1 MSDTLAA
8 LHRELE
14 AFLELLR
21 EESLALAAG
30 DAERLGGLTARRET
44 ASRQLLA
51 LWGDLADRLGLPAD
65 STLAA
70 LRDRARDGKPPGED
84 WRKLERLA
92 AEAAQLNRVNGRL
105 LEEQMRRTQ
114 IAMQVLQNAAAS
126 HGLYDAGG
134 HVTEFFNINRKID
147 SA

>member
-14 AFLELLR
+14 TFLELLR
-21 EESLALAAG
+21 EESSALAAG
-30 DAERLGGLTARRET
+30 DAERLGGLTSRRET
-44 ASRQLLA
+44 ASRNLLA
-51 LWGDLADRLGLPAD
+51 LWADLADRLGLPAD
-65 STLAA
+65 SALAA
-70 LRDRARDGKPPGED
+70 LRDRASGGKPPGED
-84 WRKLERLA
+84 WLTLERLA